1 MVQDI
6 TGMHRD
12 RLARI
17 GFEMFDFIFIFRKT
31 NTKLVV
37 QVRGETAENNKLA
50 VTTPFVASHHGK
62 RATENRKR
70 RRINEKDEEK
80 EEERVLQEQEGQQ

>member
-17 GFEMFDFIFIFRKT
+17 GFEMFDFIFRKT

-37 QVRGETAENNKLA
+37 QVRGETAENNRLA
-50 VTTPFVASHHGK
+50 VTTSFVASHHGK
-62 RATENRKR
+62 RAAENRKR